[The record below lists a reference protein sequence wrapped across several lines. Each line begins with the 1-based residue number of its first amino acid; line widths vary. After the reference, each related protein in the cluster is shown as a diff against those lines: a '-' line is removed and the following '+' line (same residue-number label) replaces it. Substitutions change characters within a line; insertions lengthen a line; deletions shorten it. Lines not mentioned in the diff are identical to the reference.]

1 MVQLT
6 SPPRGL
12 SLSHPVVLISTWFGS
27 GLLPKAPGTWGS
39 VAAMPFALLIW
50 WTGGALWLALGG
62 VLLFVAGIWASQ
74 QYALA
79 LGRDDPSEVVVDE
92 VAALWLV
99 LAALPVT
106 PFNWFSGFLLF
117 RLFDIVKPWPI
128 GWADG
133 RIKGGIGIMLDDVIA
148 AFYTVLLFVAVD
160 IAIASLT

>member
-1 MVQLT
+1 MAQFT

-12 SLSHPVVLISTWFGS
+12 SLSHPVVLIATWLGS

-39 VAAMPFALLIW
+39 VAAVPFALLIW
-50 WTGGALWLALGG
+50 WVGGAFWLALAG
-62 VLLFVAGIWASQ
+62 VLLFGAGLWASQ
-74 QYALA
+74 RYALA

-106 PFNWFSGFLLF
+106 PFNWFAGFLLF
-117 RLFDIVKPWPI
+117 RFFDILKPWPI

-133 RIKGGIGIMLDDVIA
+133 RIKSGFGIMLDDVIA
-148 AFYTVLLFVAVD
+148 AFYAVLVFIVAD
-160 IAIASLT
+160 IAIASLI